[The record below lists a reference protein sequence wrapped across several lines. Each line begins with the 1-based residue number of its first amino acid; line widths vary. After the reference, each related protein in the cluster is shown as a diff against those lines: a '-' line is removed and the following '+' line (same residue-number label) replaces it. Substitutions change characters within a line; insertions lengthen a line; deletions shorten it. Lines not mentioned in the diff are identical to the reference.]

1 MSKKALSMALIL
13 TVVVS
18 AYATGLVYGG
28 GCGSGGGGCGGGCN
42 GGSTTQPLSE
52 YEKQALSIAI
62 NEEYKARAI
71 YREVLDQFSPIDPFT
86 WILRDEQ
93 MHVNWLAN
101 LHAKYGLKVPQD
113 QWSGNVALDLDSK
126 QQACELGAQA
136 ETDNAAAYDDM
147 LPQITHSDIASTFT
161 KLRDVSQYRHLPAF
175 QRWADIYE
183 SIGE

>member
-71 YREVLDQFSPIDPFT
+71 YREVLDQFTLINPFT
-86 WILRDEQ
+86 WILRDEP
-93 MHVNWLAN
+93 MHVNWL
-101 LHAKYGLKVPQD
+101 
-113 QWSGNVALDLDSK
+113 
-126 QQACELGAQA
+126 
-136 ETDNAAAYDDM
+136 
-147 LPQITHSDIASTFT
+147 
-161 KLRDVSQYRHLPAF
+161 
-175 QRWADIYE
+175 
-183 SIGE
+183 